1 MLFVRRRNSE
11 RDDGPLASASCAE
24 ARKMKSLT
32 LYSCLGP
39 QVSLEGLLCCLSSSS
54 HSTAIPFFVS
64 YTTGS
69 CSAAGTHIVLY
80 CIYTFI
86 SILRFLQYT
95 PIRSSSSERDPER
108 SETYIIHV

>member
-80 CIYTFI
+80 CIV
-86 SILRFLQYT
+86 SIHLYLYCASCSTHQ
-95 PIRSSSSERDPER
+95 SEILPVR
-108 SETYIIHV
+108 ETQREVRHR